1 MVSIIFGQIAAK
13 LFSKKQTKQFQY
25 GSRLQPNLDITPH
38 MAITARV
45 TRELSREYIAT
56 EPGLLHDAGHCNS
69 WYVLQ
74 IMENIRRGKIVSTA
88 GPGSVC
94 LGHRN
99 PFFGLE
105 NLIFEAANA
114 GNVKF

>member
-45 TRELSREYIAT
+45 TRELSRE
-56 EPGLLHDAGHCNS
+56 
-69 WYVLQ
+69 
-74 IMENIRRGKIVSTA
+74 
-88 GPGSVC
+88 
-94 LGHRN
+94 
-99 PFFGLE
+99 
-105 NLIFEAANA
+105 
-114 GNVKF
+114 